1 LSTIV
6 NHTSGVYTEQNIS
19 LYHQELLLHVD
30 LADYLADKV
39 HQGSLRSV
47 AEETGLSHNA
57 INRIAQ
63 RKLKQLPELETLRAI
78 SAAYNLPLWK
88 VIEMAGVD
96 LELPATPHDEAAQLV
111 SLLERMPTLRAI
123 VKKIAGLSAT
133 RIKPILDMLTAYLK
147 VEEQPERTELSAE
160 TQAIIA
166 PLMETP
172 EGQAALRA
180 AVDRLLKE
188 REGAD

>member
-1 LSTIV
+1 M
-6 NHTSGVYTEQNIS
+6 
-19 LYHQELLLHVD
+19 D

-78 SAAYNLPLWK
+78 SSAYNLPLWK

-96 LELPATPHDEAAQLV
+96 LELPATPHDEAVQLV
-111 SLLERMPTLRAI
+111 LLLERMPNLRAI